1 VTGTI
6 IGSMPDTMMLALIG
20 LFGGVILGLAA
31 RLGRFCT
38 LGAIED
44 YVYQNNSAR
53 LRMWWLAIGVAGL
66 GSFGLI
72 GVGALDPS
80 QTIYHLAPWSPAFG
94 VLGGLMFGYGMA
106 LAGNCGFGALA
117 RFGGG
122 DLRSFVIVVVMGIS
136 TYFALSG
143 PLAQLR
149 IAGLALTDMPTE
161 IRSYPGALSAVTGIP
176 ALAWG
181 LIISAA
187 ITAGALWSRDFIGK
201 PRAVIWGALVGA
213 AIVSGWAGTQW
224 VADTGFSA
232 APVNSH
238 TFTSPLGESLLFL
251 MTSSG
256 GGLTFGVGSVA
267 GVLLGAFTGSLI
279 KGQFRWEACEDP
291 RELKRQ
297 VLGAIF
303 MGVGAALAMGCTIGQ
318 GISAFSLLTLNAPI
332 VFASIFAG
340 AALGLRQLISG
351 LTFGRIGL

>member
-1 VTGTI
+1 MIDTI
-6 IGSMPDTMMLALIG
+6 PDAMMLALIG

-44 YVYQNNSAR
+44 YLYQGSSAR
-53 LRMWWLAIGVAGL
+53 LRMWGLAIGVAGL

-72 GVGALDPS
+72 ALGALDPAQS
-80 QTIYHLAPWSPAFG
+80 IYHLAPWSPAFG
-94 VLGGLMFGYGMA
+94 ILGGLLFGYGMS

-136 TYFALSG
+136 IFFVLSG

-149 IAGLALTDMPTE
+149 IAGLALTEMPTQ
-161 IRSYPGALSAVTGIP
+161 IRSYPDALSAFTGIP

-181 LIISAA
+181 LMISAA
-187 ITAGALWSRDFIGK
+187 ITAWALWSRDFMRNR
-201 PRAVIWGALVGA
+201 RAVIWGALVGA

-232 APVNSH
+232 YPVNSH
-238 TFTSPLGESLLFL
+238 TFTSPLGETLLFM

-256 GGLTFGVGSVA
+256 GGLTFGVGSVG
-267 GVLLGAFTGSLI
+267 GVLAGAFAGSLI
-279 KGQFRWEACEDP
+279 KGHFRWEACEDP

-297 VLGAIF
+297 VLGAVL
-303 MGVGAALAMGCTIGQ
+303 MGFGAGLAMGCTIGQ
-318 GISAFSLLTLNAPI
+318 GISAFSLLTFNAPI
-332 VFASIFAG
+332 VFGSIFAG

-351 LTFGRIGL
+351 LSFGRLGP

>member
-1 VTGTI
+1 MIDTI
-6 IGSMPDTMMLALIG
+6 PDAMMLVLFG
-20 LFGGVILGLAA
+20 LFGGVVLGLAA

-44 YVYQNNSAR
+44 YLYQGNSAR
-53 LRMWWLAIGVAGL
+53 LRMWGVAIGVAGL

-72 GVGALDPS
+72 ALGALDPG

-94 VLGGLMFGYGMA
+94 ILGGLLFGYGMS

-136 TYFALSG
+136 TFFMLSG
-143 PLAQLR
+143 PLAHLR
-149 IAGLALTDMPTE
+149 LAGLAVTE
-161 IRSYPGALSAVTGIP
+161 MQAQTRSYPEALNALTGIP

-181 LIISAA
+181 LMISAA
-187 ITAGALWSRDFIGK
+187 ITAWALWSRDFVRNAG
-201 PRAVIWGALVGA
+201 AVIWGALVGA

-224 VADTGFSA
+224 VADTGFSVY
-232 APVNSH
+232 PVNSH
-238 TFTSPLGESLLFL
+238 TFTSPLGETLLFL

-256 GGLTFGVGSVA
+256 GGLTFGVGSVG
-267 GVLLGAFTGSLI
+267 GVLAGAFAGSLI
-279 KGQFRWEACEDP
+279 KGHFRWEACEDP

-297 VLGAIF
+297 VLGAVL
-303 MGVGAALAMGCTIGQ
+303 MGFGAALAMGCTIGQ

-351 LTFGRIGL
+351 LTFGQLGP